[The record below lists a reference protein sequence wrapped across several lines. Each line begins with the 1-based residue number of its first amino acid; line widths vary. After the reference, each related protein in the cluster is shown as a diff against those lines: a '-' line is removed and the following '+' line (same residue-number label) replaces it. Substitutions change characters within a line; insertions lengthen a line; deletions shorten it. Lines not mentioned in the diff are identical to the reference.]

1 MKVTTTGARGRVIEL
16 EEIPLDEFID
26 DYFAPE
32 PGQHVVLI
40 GPTGSGKTTI
50 GMRLLAKYAELHR
63 SLTAVALVMKP
74 HKGPKSRGRRST
86 GDPTVEKAIVKYGGR
101 ITRTWPPPKLLPWQK
116 RPLFWALWPKHTGDP
131 AEDKFQHRVVMRKCL
146 IASYRDGDSI
156 VFADEAAGLA
166 EELDLDEELTQTDT
180 RGRSMN
186 NGKISGSQRPRY
198 VPRSTFTEGRHFFL
212 HRMSDEGEYE
222 RVREIGGGQLNR
234 AEIVAV
240 LGKLRR
246 HQWLYLYPEKDIA
259 CVLV

>member
-1 MKVTTTGARGRVIEL
+1 MKVVTTGTRARTLDL
-16 EEIPLDEFID
+16 EEIPLDEFVQ

-40 GPTGSGKTTI
+40 GPTGSGKTTL
-50 GMRLLAKYAELHR
+50 GMQLLARYCELHP
-63 SLTAVALVMKP
+63 SLTGVALVMKP

-86 GDPTVEKAIVKYGGR
+86 GDPTVEKFIRHYHGR
-101 ITRTWPPPKLLPWQK
+101 TTRTWPPRKLWPWEK

-131 AEDKFQHRVVMRKCL
+131 AADRPEHRAVMRKCL
-146 IASYRDGDSI
+146 IDCYTDGDSV

-212 HRMSDEGEYE
+212 HKMSDEGEYE
-222 RVREIGGGQLNR
+222 RLREIGGGQLSR
-234 AEIVAV
+234 HEIVTV
-240 LGKLRR
+240 LGKLKR
-246 HQWLYLYPEKDIA
+246 HQWLYLYPEHDIA